1 MKLLLPIVIIYYV
14 IKYIAPLLIKY
25 IAPLFYTNNSN
36 KKSKDK
42 IIDADFEEID

>member
-14 IKYIAPLLIKY
+14 IKYISPLLIKY
-25 IAPLFYTNNSN
+25 IGPLFYTNNSN

>member
-1 MKLLLPIVIIYYV
+1 MKLLLPIVLIYYV
-14 IKYIAPLLIKY
+14 VKY

>member
-1 MKLLLPIVIIYYV
+1 MKLLLTIVIIYYV

-25 IAPLFYTNNSN
+25 IAPLFYTNSSN

>member
-1 MKLLLPIVIIYYV
+1 MKLLLPIVIAYY
-14 IKYIAPLLIKY
+14 LIKY
-25 IAPLFYTNNSN
+25 ITPLFFNKNSN